1 MIRPDLAADA
11 ERKNKEL
18 AKLGYY
24 HSIELPDGR
33 IIPGFQT
40 IETQRSRI
48 AQFPIPQ
55 DLRGKR
61 VLDIGAWDGW
71 FSFEMERRGATVV
84 AVDATKK
91 TRFLEAKAMMCSK
104 VEHVVADI
112 CHLTPRDVGYFDIV
126 LFFGVLYHLKHP
138 MLALERVCE
147 LATDLVCV
155 ESYVTDEEPSGTI
168 PAMQFYEG
176 TELAGQ
182 FDNWVGPNISCLM
195 AMCRTAGFARVDF
208 KSVVDYRAHVICQRK
223 WPEIARTGAGPDLL
237 VVENSELQDH
247 SFSASRDDYVTVWF
261 HSEEPHLTCDD
272 LCVRVG
278 PYGTRPA
285 GVRSIEKTWQA
296 NCKLPLGL
304 APGWHDVSIALRDS
318 EFSSPAR
325 VPVDLP
331 REARLG
337 RTTQGAFKIEI
348 VCDGRTWERKQVRAG
363 LGASVSAWVTGLPDG
378 ILRAEVSFRLDGTDL
393 PASFVTPVDCEEG
406 EERGTKQIN
415 AMVPAGLDSGEYQLT
430 VHFRGEESPIVKIEL
445 F

>member
-1 MIRPDLAADA
+1 MIRSDLTADT
-11 ERKNKEL
+11 ERKNREL

-33 IIPGFQT
+33 IIPGFQS

-91 TRFLEAKAMMCSK
+91 TRFLEAKAMMGSN

-112 CHLTPRDVGYFDIV
+112 CHLTPRDVGYFDII

-155 ESYVTDEEPSGTI
+155 ESFVIDEEPVGTV
-168 PAMQFYEG
+168 PAMEFYEG
-176 TELAGQ
+176 TQLAGQ

-208 KSVVDYRAHVICQRK
+208 KSVVDYRAHVICHRK
-223 WPEIARTGAGPDLL
+223 WPEIARNGAGPELL

-247 SFSASRDDYVTVWF
+247 SFSASRDDYVTVWC

-285 GVRSIEKTWQA
+285 GVRNIENTWQA

-325 VPVDLP
+325 IPVDLP

-337 RTTQGAFKIEI
+337 GAVQGAFKIEI

-378 ILRAEVSFRLDGTDL
+378 IRRTEISFRLDGTDL
-393 PASFVTPVDCEEG
+393 PASFVTPANDEQG
-406 EERGTKQIN
+406 RKQIN
-415 AMVPAGLDSGEYQLT
+415 AMVPAGLERGGYQLT
-430 VHFRGEESPIVKIEL
+430 VRFRDEESPVVKIEL